1 MSPQRSIVMDTV
13 KNERITA
20 RVSEQVKETL
30 SSAAEIMGATLNQ
43 FLIQA
48 ALEKAENIIE
58 KEKNIYLSKKDAEIF
73 FSSLDNPPKPTKK
86 LKNALANYKEKVG

>member
-1 MSPQRSIVMDTV
+1 MTTA

-20 RVSEQVKETL
+20 RVSEQVKDTL
-30 SSAAEIMGATLNQ
+30 TVAADIVGATLNQ

-58 KEKNIYLSKKDAEIF
+58 KDKMIYLSDRDAQVF
-73 FSSLDNPPKPTKK
+73 FAALDNPPEPNTK
-86 LKNALANYKEKVG
+86 LKNAFENYKNKFA

>member
-1 MSPQRSIVMDTV
+1 MDTI

-20 RVSEQVKETL
+20 RVTEQVKETL

-58 KEKNIYLSKKDAEIF
+58 KDKIIRLSNKDAQVF
-73 FSSLDNPPKPTKK
+73 FNALDNPPEPNIK
-86 LKNALANYKEKVG
+86 LKNAFENYKNKIG